1 MASTKLSTK
10 TKISGVAVAT
20 SRTMGERTK
29 LDRWRWTL
37 ICTSGILLALS
48 FPPFGLGLTAFVAL
62 VPWTILICHPVPV
75 TGRQYFGL
83 WCVSFVFW
91 LWVLESIRKAHPAL
105 YLGWVALSGY
115 LAVYIPGFVAWS
127 RMLVHKGKWPAW
139 LAIPVVWTALELV
152 RAYMITGFSMA
163 NLGHALVAYP
173 ALIQLASLGGAYAVG
188 FVVALVGAAIG
199 CALFQL
205 LRPLDGTI
213 ASSPLA
219 PRMALVGQSMAVL
232 TIVLVAAIA
241 TMAVCGR
248 VLPQVGQAKPSEQ
261 KPFRVAVVQG
271 ALDVVFEISDEQSQ
285 RVATHYR
292 ETVEGGQN
300 RFPDRNGRLPVLCL
314 LPESSFPVADYEMEK
329 YVTVPN
335 WYRGTL
341 AEFKEF
347 TQDRHAVFQEHLKN
361 CISGLRLPRDQQHY
375 LMLGGAKVRYTESPV
390 PTITN
395 EAILVDG
402 KANVV
407 SSYAKCHPVMFG
419 EYLPFGAWFPWIYQI
434 APLPAGITAGP
445 GAKPFEIDGLVFS
458 PSICFES
465 TVPHVIASHV
475 RECRAKGKEIDALV
489 NITND
494 GWFWGGAIL
503 DLQAQCNIMR
513 AVEHGKPMFV
523 AANTG
528 LSMIV
533 DSNGHIITQAPRRE
547 PKVLVETVPLGGR
560 APTLYSR
567 TGDLFAASCLIAGVI
582 GKLLAGR
589 TRRKK

>member
-10 TKISGVAVAT
+10 TKNSGVALAT
-20 SRTMGERTK
+20 SRKTSERK
-29 LDRWRWTL
+29 SLDRWRWTL

-83 WCVSFVFW
+83 WCVGFVFW

-173 ALIQLASLGGAYAVG
+173 ALIQLASVGGAYAVG
-188 FVVALVGAAIG
+188 FVVALVGAALG

-219 PRMALVGQSMAVL
+219 PQMALVGQSMAVL

-241 TMAVCGR
+241 TFVVSGR

-271 ALDVVFEISDEQSQ
+271 ALDVVFEISDEQAGK
-285 RVATHYR
+285 VATHYR
-292 ETVEGGQN
+292 DTIDGGKKH
-300 RFPDRNGRLPVLCL
+300 FADRAGRPPTLYL
-314 LPESSFPVADYEMEK
+314 LPESSFPRADFEMEQ
-329 YVTVPN
+329 YVTVPR
-335 WYRGTL
+335 WHEGTL
-341 AEFKEF
+341 AEFK
-347 TQDRHAVFQEHLKN
+347 TIIQRRHDVFEEDLKYFV
-361 CISGLRLPRDQQHY
+361 SGLRLPRGLPHY
-375 LMLGGAKVRYTESPV
+375 VMLGSAKVVYADSPV

-395 EAILVDG
+395 EAVLVDE

-407 SSYAKCHPVMFG
+407 SSYSKCHPVMFG

-533 DSNGHIITQAPRRE
+533 DSNGHIIKQAPRRV
-547 PKVLVETVPLGGR
+547 PQVLVETVSLGGR

-567 TGDLFAASCLIAGVI
+567 TGDIFAASCLVAGVI

-589 TRRKK
+589 TRRRK